1 MASAH
6 LSSEHIQF
14 DDWNEV
20 VEGYIE
26 RGWTDGL
33 PIIPPTPGLVAEFL
47 DAAGRSASDILGTEP
62 TKGRVI
68 TAEKAAVNAV
78 MAGCKPE
85 YFRIVATAVEA
96 MCEPQF
102 NLHAV
107 TASTQGSAVLIVV
120 NGPEA
125 KEVGL
130 NSSVSVFGPGHRA
143 NATIGRA
150 IRLVIIN
157 ATGSV
162 SGEID
167 KATQGHPG
175 KYTWCIAENEDVSPW
190 EPLQTDRG
198 FTSADSTVSIFAGL
212 SGIQVDNHA
221 FQKPEEILVSF
232 RDAMFAGGVGWN
244 QGEVV
249 VALCPEHI
257 GHLRRAG
264 WSKERV
270 KEFLYAV
277 ARRKISEWRAAGRFI
292 RDSAGDPDDY
302 LHSVVSPDA
311 LTILAAGGHA
321 GAFSSVIPLW
331 SGGTGSRS
339 VTRLIE

>member
-1 MASAH
+1 
-6 LSSEHIQF
+6 
-14 DDWNEV
+14 
-20 VEGYIE
+20 
-26 RGWTDGL
+26 
-33 PIIPPTPGLVAEFL
+33 
-47 DAAGRSASDILGTEP
+47 
-62 TKGRVI
+62 
-68 TAEKAAVNAV
+68 

-85 YFRIVATAVEA
+85 YFRIVLAAVEA

-107 TASTQGSAVLIVV
+107 TASTQGSAVLMVV
-120 NGPEA
+120 NGPIA
-125 KEVGL
+125 REVGL
-130 NSSVSVFGPGHRA
+130 NSGISVFGPGHRA

-150 IRLVIIN
+150 MRLVIIN

-175 KYTWCIAENEDVSPW
+175 KYTWCVAEDEDVSPW

-198 FTSADSTVSIFAGL
+198 FSSQDSAVSIFAGL
-212 SGIQVDNHA
+212 SSIQVDNHA
-221 FQKPEEILVSF
+221 FQRPEEILISF
-232 RDAMFAGGVGWN
+232 REAMFAGGVGWN

-249 VALCPEHI
+249 VVLCPEHI
-257 GHLRRAG
+257 GHLERAG

-270 KEFLYAV
+270 KEFLHGA

-292 RDSAGDPDDY
+292 RDSVGAEDDY
-302 LHSVVSPDA
+302 LHSVVSPEA
-311 LTILAAGGHA
+311 ITVMVAGGHA
-321 GAFSSVIPLW
+321 GAFSCVIPLW

-339 VTRLIE
+339 VTKLIE

>member
-1 MASAH
+1 MANAQ
-6 LSSEHIQF
+6 LSSNYIHF

-20 VEGYIE
+20 VEEYMK

-47 DAAGRSASDILGTEP
+47 GEAGRSASDILGTEP

-85 YFRIVATAVEA
+85 YFKIVAAAVEA

-107 TASTQGSAVLIVV
+107 TASTQGSAVLVVV
-120 NGPEA
+120 NGPLA

-130 NSSVSVFGPGHRA
+130 NSSISVFGPGHRA

-175 KYTWCIAENEDVSPW
+175 KYTWCIAEDEEVSPW
-190 EPLQTDRG
+190 DPLQTDRG
-198 FTSADSTVSIFAGL
+198 FAAEDNTVSIFPGL

-221 FQKPEEILVSF
+221 FQKPEEILISF
-232 RDAMFAGGVGWN
+232 RDAMFAGGVGMN

-249 VALCPEHI
+249 VVLCPEHL

-270 KEFLYAV
+270 KEFLYDA
-277 ARRKISEWRAAGRFI
+277 AKRKISEWREAGRFI
-292 RDSAGDPDDY
+292 RDSAGADDDY

-311 LTILAAGGHA
+311 ITVLAAGGHA

-339 VTRLIE
+339 VTKLIE

>member
-1 MASAH
+1 MTSAR
-6 LSSEHIQF
+6 LSSNHIQF
-14 DDWNEV
+14 DGWNDV
-20 VEGYIE
+20 VEEYMA

-33 PIIPPTPGLVAEFL
+33 PIIPPTPGLVAKFL
-47 DAAGRSASDILGTEP
+47 EASGRSASDILGAEP

-68 TAEKAAVNAV
+68 TAEKVAVNAV

-85 YFRIVATAVEA
+85 YFKIVAAAVEA

-107 TASTQGSAVLIVV
+107 TASTQGAAVLAVV
-120 NGPEA
+120 NGPVA
-125 KEVGL
+125 REVGL
-130 NSSVSVFGPGHRA
+130 NSGISVFGPGHRA

-175 KYTWCIAENEDVSPW
+175 KYTWCIAEDEDLSPW
-190 EPLQTDRG
+190 QPLQTDRG
-198 FTSADSTVSIFAGL
+198 FSSEDSAVSIFAGL
-212 SGIQVDNHA
+212 SAIQVDNHA
-221 FQKPEEILVSF
+221 FQKPEEILISF

-244 QGEVV
+244 QGEIV

-257 GHLRRAG
+257 GHLKRAG

-270 KEFLYAV
+270 KEFLHGA
-277 ARRKISEWRAAGRFI
+277 ARRTIAEWRGAGRFI
-292 RDSAGDPDDY
+292 RDSVGGDGDH
-302 LHSVVSPDA
+302 LHSAISPEA
-311 LTILAAGGHA
+311 ITVIVAGGHA
-321 GAFSSVIPLW
+321 GAFSCVIPLW
-331 SGGTGSRS
+331 SGGSGSRS
-339 VTRLIE
+339 VTKLIE